1 MEIRPRVANLADAKK
16 RRESEF
22 SCLAGETTPGTNNK
36 APPHTMLHTDSL
48 WDSRSRT
55 GFRSR
60 TSIKLTG
67 L

>member
-1 MEIRPRVANLADAKK
+1 MEIRPRVANLADAIT

-22 SCLAGETTPGTNNK
+22 LRQNGETSPGTNNK
-36 APPHTMLHTDSL
+36 APLHTLLHTDSL
-48 WDSRSRT
+48 WESRSRT
-55 GFRSR
+55 GFGSR